1 MRRLLLFLYA
11 LAAALLCL
19 TPLLLATPLPTSLE
33 SSFSELLRQGQV
45 PNLVATVILHT
56 RLYDTVAEV
65 VVFTLASIGVRW
77 IFQGEARQRRV
88 MALEDAPSVVLCH
101 LGATTCAMVA
111 VELALR
117 GHLSPGGG
125 FAAGVAG
132 GTAIGLLLISGSARL
147 ADRLY
152 RRYRA
157 DLWEKGAVLAFLLVA
172 WLVLEGVLAGGALG
186 SDARFGAIA
195 SGGWIPLLNVLVAL
209 KVTLGSWAMVQ
220 LLVRYRGLF

>member
-1 MRRLLLFLYA
+1 MRRIILGFYGLV
-11 LAAALLCL
+11 AAFLCL
-19 TPLLLATPLPTSLE
+19 APLLLSIPIPSTLE
-33 SSFSELLRQGQV
+33 ESFAALRHQGQV

-56 RLYDTVAEV
+56 RLYDTVSEV

-77 IFQGEARQRRV
+77 IFQGEIPLQRV
-88 MALEDAPSVVLCH
+88 SALQDAPSVVLCQ
-101 LGATTCAMVA
+101 LGSTVCAMVA

-132 GTAIGLLLISGSARL
+132 GTAIGLLLMSGSAQQVDRFYTRSR
-147 ADRLY
+147 ADR
-152 RRYRA
+152 
-157 DLWEKGAVLAFLLVA
+157 WEKGAVLAFLLVA
-172 WLVLEGVLAGGALG
+172 WLVMEGVQAGGALG
-186 SDARFGAIA
+186 SSAQFGAIA
-195 SGGWIPLLNVLVAL
+195 SGGWIPLLNALVAI